1 MQQPALPSDQI
12 RVQQGV
18 YLFSALGGGVLHGA
32 AAADHQLQML
42 QGPQIL
48 QRVFARHDEDCALAG
63 RDRAGN
69 RTRKGVVLDGFRIA
83 TVEVEI
89 FVAA

>member
-18 YLFSALGGGVLHGA
+18 SLFSALGGEVLHGA

-48 QRVFARHDEDCALAG
+48 QRVFARHDEVCALAG
-63 RDRAGN
+63 RDRAGHLAN
-69 RTRKGVVLDGFRIA
+69 ACQLRVAQGGG
-83 TVEVEI
+83 VEVEI

>member
-1 MQQPALPSDQI
+1 MTTGKVTITAPNGMHARPA
-12 RVQQGV
+12 V
-18 YLFSALGGGVLHGA
+18 HGA

-48 QRVFARHDEDCALAG
+48 QRVFARHDEVCALAG
-63 RDRAGN
+63 RDRAGHLAN
-69 RTRKGVVLDGFRIA
+69 ACQLRVAQGGG
-83 TVEVEI
+83 VEVES